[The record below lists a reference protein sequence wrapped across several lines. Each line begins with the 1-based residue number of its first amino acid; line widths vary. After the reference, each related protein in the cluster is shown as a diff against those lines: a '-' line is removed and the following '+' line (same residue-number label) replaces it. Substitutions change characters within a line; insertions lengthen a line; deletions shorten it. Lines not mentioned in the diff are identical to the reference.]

1 MKVKKFINFS
11 TIWEDYNSLK
21 DNSYNLYSAYKK
33 SFGTILSY
41 YEKMLSNIKFYNV
54 MISNT
59 FGKSDKRLK
68 ITTVLKNNYKN
79 NKLTKIVSKNL
90 IMNLLNVKD
99 ISGAIILIIKKNVKP
114 GKYLLKNN
122 KNFRINEVIQKFN
135 ENNIKKLRIKWMS
148 NKIIEEK
155 LYPYNKLKGWE
166 PKHSNISDIVD
177 TINT

>member
-1 MKVKKFINFS
+1 
-11 TIWEDYNSLK
+11 
-21 DNSYNLYSAYKK
+21 
-33 SFGTILSY
+33 
-41 YEKMLSNIKFYNV
+41 